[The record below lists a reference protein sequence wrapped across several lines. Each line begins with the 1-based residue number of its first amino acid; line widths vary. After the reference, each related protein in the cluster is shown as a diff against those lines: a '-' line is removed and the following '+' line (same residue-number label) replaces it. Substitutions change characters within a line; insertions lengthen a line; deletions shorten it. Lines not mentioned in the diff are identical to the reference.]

1 MDGVEAAMMQR
12 LQDKAPGVRAEAA
25 AVLARLAQPDEVRI
39 LGRKDLAVTTI
50 PIETLT
56 FELQRRIRQ
65 QVLHLYPHRVALS
78 GALA

>member
-56 FELQRRIRQ
+56 SSCSLVFASKFCICTRTELHRR
-65 QVLHLYPHRVALS
+65 VH
-78 GALA
+78 